1 MRLHQEDRAHV
12 TDTREQQQ
20 VGSDAQEAEA
30 RIRAAMAGDRAA
42 FAKLVELYQR
52 PIFNVCMTHLREEAE
67 AMDVVQDTFVKAWT
81 RREQYQADTN
91 FRAWLFRIAANGC
104 IDRIRRRKIRRA
116 DEIDERTTSDDLA
129 EGDLPSVSTYG
140 RASPLQEHA
149 RNQLGE
155 RLQKALATLPETMRQ
170 CVLLCDVHG
179 YSYQEIADE
188 MGIPKG
194 TVMSRLFYARKKLQV
209 ELADFR
215 D

>member
-1 MRLHQEDRAHV
+1 M
-12 TDTREQQQ
+12 DTREQQL
-20 VGSDAQEAEA
+20 VSEAHDVQE
-30 RIRAAMAGDRAA
+30 RVRAAMAGDRKA

-52 PIFNVCMTHLREEAE
+52 PIFHVCMTHLRDEAE
-67 AMDVVQDTFVKAWT
+67 AMDIVQDTFVKAWT
-81 RREQYQADTN
+81 RREQFQVDTN

-104 IDRIRRRKIRRA
+104 LDRIRRRKIRRA

-129 EGDLPSVSTYG
+129 EGDLPSVGTYG

-155 RLQKALATLPETMRQ
+155 RLQKALDTLPDAMRQ
-170 CVLLCDVHG
+170 AVLLCDVHG

-194 TVMSRLFYARKKLQV
+194 TVMSRLFYARKKLQL